1 MIRFTVIGDF
11 HYNKR
16 QYATTV
22 ADMERIVE
30 NSHEENVDFI
40 LHVGDLC
47 TDYEH
52 SPELLSTLLDNRY
65 NIPVSLAGT

>member
-40 LHVGDLC
+40 LHVGDLS
-47 TDYEH
+47 TDYSKSNH
-52 SPELLSTLLDNRY
+52 KLTFQCLPQCLSKALK
-65 NIPVSLAGT
+65 G